1 MYSRCVHPRFPRGH
15 SLTALTAQALT
26 LLDYC
31 LHAGSENV
39 VIYFRDN
46 AYLVK
51 TLKEF
56 QYIDEYG
63 KDQGANVRQKAK
75 DITNLLLDEARLR
88 QERRSRASMR
98 DRMTKGS
105 TSMDRDE
112 EDENAARRKQ
122 QREPQREPQSQP
134 SSSKR
139 NKDEDELKR
148 AMEESRK
155 TFEKEAG
162 KSAEYVTGVPQ
173 IFSSS

>member
-1 MYSRCVHPRFPRGH
+1 MYSRCGPAFRPRPF
-15 SLTALTAQALT
+15 ANDLTAQALT

-56 QYIDEYG
+56 QHIDEYG

-75 DITNLLLDEARLR
+75 DIANLLLDEARLR

-98 DRMTKGS
+98 DRMANGS
-105 TSMDRDE
+105 TTIDRDE
-112 EDENAARRKQ
+112 EDENAARR
-122 QREPQREPQSQP
+122 RPQREPQSQP
-134 SSSKR
+134 STSR
-139 NKDEDELKR
+139 RPKDEDELKR

-162 KSAEYVTGVPQ
+162 KSAE
-173 IFSSS
+173 